1 MSPLRSL
8 FALAL
13 AIPSATTAAEVQT
26 DHYFAVQ
33 TVDPDHASGEFIVRI
48 SETARAKAFAQA
60 ARHGQPLRM
69 TSRIVQ
75 RPAAWNAAWPFYTE
89 RTGLFPPKRWFPVA
103 HRTGRCRSRKSWP
116 GVRRC
121 MAVHGARQ
129 FASFAK
135 STHTRTTES
144 V

>member
-33 TVDPDHASGEFIVRI
+33 TMDPDHASGEFIVRI

-89 RTGLFPPKRWFPVA
+89 RHRLISTETLVSRCSSHGPVQVA
-103 HRTGRCRSRKSWP
+103 Q
-116 GVRRC
+116 V
-121 MAVHGARQ
+121 MARGSKVHGSAWCPAVRVVREIDPH
-129 FASFAK
+129 AN
-135 STHTRTTES
+135 H
-144 V
+144 